1 MAKRPDIPA
10 GARFREWLK
19 SCYGSIGA
27 AAEAYEMKP
36 ESLNPYFKGDLEI
49 GGVWI
54 DRIESNGGDY
64 YYILTGRRPD
74 SEEAKVYGGS
84 KTFVASQNV
93 PVAPD
98 RMQVFRLWRLFSP
111 FPFRPFLLHGRL
123 CAPLFFLL
131 VSLPVPLSAHR
142 RSVRFV
148 LCEALP

>member
-1 MAKRPDIPA
+1 MAKRLDTAA

-74 SEEAKVYGGS
+74 SIAQRRYAN
-84 KTFVASQNV
+84 TLAARLASAPTHSAPKQGQNKSTQN
-93 PVAPD
+93 
-98 RMQVFRLWRLFSP
+98 R
-111 FPFRPFLLHGRL
+111 
-123 CAPLFFLL
+123 
-131 VSLPVPLSAHR
+131 
-142 RSVRFV
+142 
-148 LCEALP
+148 CEAGCFRRCKSYCLQLDGLL